1 MDKKLFTVPNFLS
14 LLRIFMIPVIV
25 RLYMRDSFVPA
36 LFVLALSGLTDI
48 ADGYIARHFNMV
60 SDFGKIIDPAADKL
74 TQVSVMLCL
83 SLKVRALLPLV
94 ILLTVKETALALLG
108 FIVLRETGV
117 VKSAGW
123 HGKLAAALLYLTMAL
138 HIAVPQMNP
147 AITHALV
154 VASGAAMLLSFIL
167 YVRRSINLLHES
179 RTPKTGE
186 NTLSHPDKV

>member
-25 RLYMRDSFVPA
+25 RLYMAERFVPA

-60 SDFGKIIDPAADKL
+60 SNFGKVIDPTADKL
-74 TQVSVMLCL
+74 TQVSVLLCL
-83 SLKVRALLPLV
+83 SFKIRALLPLV
-94 ILLTVKETALALLG
+94 ILLVVKETALALLG
-108 FIVLRETGV
+108 IIVLRETGA

-123 HGKLAAALLYLTMAL
+123 HGKLAAALLYLTMAM
-138 HIAVPQMNP
+138 HIAVPEMNTSV
-147 AITHALV
+147 THALV
-154 VASGAAMLLSFIL
+154 ITAGAAMLLSFIL

-179 RTPKTGE
+179 RTPKAGE

>member
-25 RLYMRDSFVPA
+25 RLYVRDSYVPA
-36 LFVLALSGLTDI
+36 LFVLMLSGLTDI

-138 HIAVPQMNP
+138 HIAVQQMNP

-154 VASGAAMLLSFIL
+154 IAAGAAMLLSFIL

>member
-1 MDKKLFTVPNFLS
+1 MDNKPFTVPNFLS

-25 RLYMRDSFVPA
+25 RLYVRDSYVPA

-60 SDFGKIIDPAADKL
+60 SDFGKVIDPAADKL
-74 TQVSVMLCL
+74 TQVSGLLCL
-83 SLKVRALLPLV
+83 SLKIRALLPLV

-138 HIAVPQMNP
+138 HIAVQQMNP

-154 VASGAAMLLSFIL
+154 IAAGAAMLLSFIL

>member
-1 MDKKLFTVPNFLS
+1 MDKKLLTVPNFLS

-25 RLYMRDSFVPA
+25 RLYMAESFVPA
-36 LFVLALSGLTDI
+36 LLVLALSGLTDI
-48 ADGYIARHFNMV
+48 ADGFIARHFNMV

-94 ILLTVKETALALLG
+94 ILLAVKETALALLG

-138 HIAVPQMNP
+138 HIAVPEMDP
-147 AITHALV
+147 SVTGALV
-154 VASGAAMLLSFIL
+154 IAAGAAMLLSFIL
-167 YVRRSINLLHES
+167 YVRRSLNLLHGHK
-179 RTPKTGE
+179 TPKSGE
-186 NTLSHPDKV
+186 NGLSHPDKV

>member
-1 MDKKLFTVPNFLS
+1 MDNKLFTVPNFLS

-25 RLYMRDSFVPA
+25 RLYMAESFVPA
-36 LFVLALSGLTDI
+36 LFVLTLSALTDI

-60 SDFGKIIDPAADKL
+60 SDFGKVIDPAADKL

-94 ILLTVKETALALLG
+94 ILLAVKETALALLG

-138 HIAVPQMNP
+138 HIAVRQMNP
-147 AITHALV
+147 AITRALV
-154 VASGAAMLLSFIL
+154 ITAGAVMLLSFVL
-167 YVRRSINLLHES
+167 YVRRSLHLLHNGRAQES
-179 RTPKTGE
+179 GE
-186 NTLSHPDKV
+186 NGLSHPDKV

>member
-1 MDKKLFTVPNFLS
+1 MDNKLFTVPNFLS

-25 RLYMRDSFVPA
+25 RLYMAESFLPA

-60 SDFGKIIDPAADKL
+60 SDFGKVIDPAADKL

-94 ILLTVKETALALLG
+94 ILLAVKETALALLG

-138 HIAVPQMNP
+138 HIAVQQMNP

-154 VASGAAMLLSFIL
+154 IAAGAAMLLSFIL

-179 RTPKTGE
+179 RTPKAGE

>member
-1 MDKKLFTVPNFLS
+1 MDKRLFTVPNLLS

-25 RLYMRDSFVPA
+25 RLYMRDSYVPA

-48 ADGYIARHFNMV
+48 ADGFIARRFNMV

-123 HGKLAAALLYLTMAL
+123 HGKLAAALLYLTMAM
-138 HIAVPQMNP
+138 HIAVPEMNTSV
-147 AITHALV
+147 THALV
-154 VASGAAMLLSFIL
+154 IAAGAAMLLSFIL